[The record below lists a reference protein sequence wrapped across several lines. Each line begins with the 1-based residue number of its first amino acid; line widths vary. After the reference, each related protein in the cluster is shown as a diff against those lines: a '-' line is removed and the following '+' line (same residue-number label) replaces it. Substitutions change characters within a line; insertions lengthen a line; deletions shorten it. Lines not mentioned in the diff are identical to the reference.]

1 MSRNKVYNK
10 KIRRQN
16 IVMKTMIL
24 TYYYIISEGYLM
36 LFQRSWSWMKLFN
49 EAFFDGL
56 CERWGG
62 EKRYMQ

>member
-1 MSRNKVYNK
+1 
-10 KIRRQN
+10 
-16 IVMKTMIL
+16 
-24 TYYYIISEGYLM
+24 M

-56 CERWGG
+56 NERWGG